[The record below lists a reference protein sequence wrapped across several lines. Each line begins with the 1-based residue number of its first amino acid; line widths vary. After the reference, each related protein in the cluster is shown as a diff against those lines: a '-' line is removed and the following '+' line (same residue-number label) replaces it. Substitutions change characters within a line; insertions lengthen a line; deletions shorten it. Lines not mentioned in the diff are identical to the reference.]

1 MASPVKSQI
10 LEQVVSL
17 LTPLIADGKVRSV
30 ERKDSLMA
38 LEDKRDAIH
47 VVAGDE
53 NRIGE
58 DNHGYLIEFEL
69 NIKIA
74 LRAFRDREALADELE
89 AEVQTKLEADLQLGS
104 HACALTYDGDRP
116 FLNDAV
122 SPSGGIILLYTVQ
135 YRRER
140 AAPGTTY

>member
-1 MASPVKSQI
+1 MPAAVKTLI

-17 LTPLIADGKVRSV
+17 LLPLIEAGKVRAV
-30 ERKDSLMA
+30 ERKDSLLA

-53 NRIGE
+53 NRVGE
-58 DNHGYLIEFEL
+58 DNRGYLIEFEL

-74 LRAFRDREALADELE
+74 LRAFRDRELLADELE
-89 AEVQTKLEADLQLGS
+89 AEVQARLEADLQLGGY
-104 HACALTYDGDRP
+104 ACALTYDGDRP
-116 FLNDAV
+116 FLNDAT
-122 SPSGGIILLYTVQ
+122 SPAGGIILLYTVQ

-140 AAPGTTY
+140 GAPGTSY